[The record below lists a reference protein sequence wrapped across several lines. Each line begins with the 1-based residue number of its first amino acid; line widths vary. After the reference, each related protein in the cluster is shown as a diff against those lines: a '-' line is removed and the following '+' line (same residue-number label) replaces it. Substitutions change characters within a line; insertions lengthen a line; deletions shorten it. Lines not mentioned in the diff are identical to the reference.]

1 MGLITYEDNGSSL
14 TDAQQ
19 SQLASLP
26 TDLSGIESAVALIN
40 SILESDDMSLDS
52 LQEVVDFIRANRSDL
67 EMLQGAMPTGGG
79 LTETMIGGAT
89 VKHDGS
95 GTAPPTFADNGSGTG
110 TLVSNGNVITSV
122 AGSFNANSGSYTLN
136 HDNPSGIVGGTVYLD
151 ANGVSPVSR
160 NTTRA
165 SATQMQ
171 WTGLVGSNAH
181 SFIWTF

>member
-1 MGLITYEDNGSSL
+1 MGLVTYEDNGAGSGL
-14 TDAQQ
+14 TAAQQ
-19 SQLASLP
+19 SLLASLP
-26 TDLSGIESAVALIN
+26 ADLAALQNAIGSA
-40 SILESDDMSLDS
+40 
-52 LQEVVDFIRANRSDL
+52 
-67 EMLQGAMPTGGG
+67 GGG
-79 LTETMIGGAT
+79 LAETVSGGAT
-89 VKHDGS
+89 IKHDGS
-95 GTAPPTFADNGSGTG
+95 GTSAPTFTDNGSGVG

-136 HDNPSGIVGGTVYLD
+136 HDNTSGVAGGTVYLD

-160 NTTRA
+160 NTTRV